1 MSSLRR
7 SIELSFVQD
16 IYYAEF
22 PLSETPY
29 IGTVDADDEVV
40 TICNPRSTELNL
52 KDYYVVDRK
61 RLHKFVFSEDD
72 HIIQPHGTLYL
83 YTCPKLTI
91 EQGKVFRDPHVLWR
105 NLDGSLRRKEV
116 LNNGKR
122 PFELV
127 LMLAMCSQ

>member
-1 MSSLRR
+1 MDL
-7 SIELSFVQD
+7 SIVQD

-29 IGTVDADDEVV
+29 IATVDADDEFI
-40 TICNPRSTELNL
+40 TICNPRSTELHL

-61 RLHKFVFSEDD
+61 RLHKFIFTEDE

-91 EQGKVFRDPHVLWR
+91 EQGKTFLDPHVLWR
-105 NLDGSLRRKEV
+105 NVDGTLRRKEV
-116 LNNGKR
+116 LNNGMSDY
-122 PFELV
+122 F
-127 LMLAMCSQ
+127 LA